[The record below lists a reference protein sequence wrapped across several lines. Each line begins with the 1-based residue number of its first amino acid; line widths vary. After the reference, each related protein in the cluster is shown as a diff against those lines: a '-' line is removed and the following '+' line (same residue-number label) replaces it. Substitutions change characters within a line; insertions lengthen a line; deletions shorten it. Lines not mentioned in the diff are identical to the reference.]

1 MNATHGYWCNSRTYP
16 CKCPGCGDS
25 VFFFHCDCGSRVFFD
40 ALGQPWPIHDCE
52 TSWTRKLV
60 REKDASGRI
69 AVRINKN
76 IVVIRPPE
84 SFEVDGKFVSKSLER
99 IRKNIQDPIKRI
111 DPPENSGKTV
121 EIIGVLREKKVDAD
135 VVKALRLSNVTTM
148 AAAFIGPL
156 AKGKWGKATLHEKDM
171 AKDILNSYTIWVHS
185 DVMSDSRNSIGV
197 VVSAQ
202 IEPLQLP
209 GAPAVWLCRNYE
221 ILG

>member
-60 REKDASGRI
+60 RKRDASGKI
-69 AVRINKN
+69 TVRLNN
-76 IVVIRPPE
+76 NVVVIRPPE
-84 SFEVDGKFVSKSLER
+84 SFEVDGEFVSKTLER
-99 IRKNIQDPIKRI
+99 AKKNIQDPIKKI
-111 DPPENSGKTV
+111 DPSENFDEMV
-121 EIIGVLREKKVDAD
+121 EVVGVLREKRAEVD
-135 VVKALRLSNVTTM
+135 VVKALRLSNSTTM
-148 AAAFIGPL
+148 ASAFLGPL
-156 AKGKWGKATLHEKDM
+156 AKGKWGKATLHEKDV
-171 AKDILNSYTIWVHS
+171 AKDILNSYTIWVRS
-185 DVMSDSRNSIGV
+185 NVMLDSRNSVGV

-202 IEPLQLP
+202 IKSLRLP
-209 GAPAVWLCRNYE
+209 GTPAVWLCQNYE

>member
-1 MNATHGYWCNSRTYP
+1 
-16 CKCPGCGDS
+16 
-25 VFFFHCDCGSRVFFD
+25 VFFD